1 METQQAG
8 EQAEACNAVARSGNP
23 ILLREVC
30 RVSAD
35 RGGHASPTLQH
46 SLTRILYQK
55 DLSINRPRARC
66 LLVHDTA
73 FARTH
78 SVISPGLYIHVHLSL
93 PRPTNIRQ
101 SQFTFLWHPAS
112 DSASTLEVLVAV
124 ITHQR
129 SAHRSYVS
137 SKVKKYTRTFRG
149 PSFILVMTV
158 NATYLFQFATIMP
171 TRTSKP
177 SNQTNSTFI

>member
-1 METQQAG
+1 MRA
-8 EQAEACNAVARSGNP
+8 
-23 ILLREVC
+23 C

-35 RGGHASPTLQH
+35 RGGHASPTLQR
-46 SLTRILYQK
+46 SLTRILYQN

-93 PRPTNIRQ
+93 PRLTNIQQ
-101 SQFTFLWHPAS
+101 SQFTFVWHPGS

-129 SAHRSYVS
+129 STHRTYVS
-137 SKVKKYTRTFRG
+137 SRLKVKKYTRTSRG
-149 PSFILVMTV
+149 PSFILVMNV
-158 NATYLFQFATIMP
+158 SATYPFQFATVTP
-171 TRTSKP
+171 TGTSKP
-177 SNQTNSTFI
+177 SNHTSSRSSSIFHPTRAKA